1 MTGLTLPARR
11 PLSPTIQSGEVTFT
25 APFPHGRD
33 DATWLATG
41 RGTVSTAACLCVVP
55 TVPRARTDQPDPSM
69 GDRPVAPDVQ
79 PDPETGPDTFD
90 QPPPPP
96 VDPAVLAELAR
107 IRARLDSTR
116 GGWRKRREG

>member
-1 MTGLTLPARR
+1 MTGLTLPGRR
-11 PLSPTIQSGEVTFT
+11 PLSPIIQSGEVTFT
-25 APFPHGRD
+25 APCPHGRD

-55 TVPRARTDQPDPSM
+55 TVPKARTDQPDPAM
-69 GDRPVAPDVQ
+69 GDHPVTEPEQVEDV
-79 PDPETGPDTFD
+79 D

-116 GGWRKRREG
+116 GGWRKRLAR